1 MLLADCC
8 SLRREAD
15 APNNHTAPS
24 ERNTHMLAVLQ
35 VLLAIG
41 TVFILLGALLPGLL
55 WLLIVGVVLVL
66 ATGSIRF
73 VKREA
78 PGRRR

>member
-1 MLLADCC
+1 
-8 SLRREAD
+8 
-15 APNNHTAPS
+15 
-24 ERNTHMLAVLQ
+24 MLAVLQ